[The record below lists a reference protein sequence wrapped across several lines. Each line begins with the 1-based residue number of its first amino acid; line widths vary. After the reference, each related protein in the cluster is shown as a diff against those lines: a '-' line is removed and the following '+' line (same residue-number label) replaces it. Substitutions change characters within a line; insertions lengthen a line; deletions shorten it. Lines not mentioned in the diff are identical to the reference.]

1 MGSLDGRI
9 ALVTGGGRG
18 IGKAISLALANE
30 GATIAI
36 NYRRDKESAETTQ
49 REILDAGGLAT
60 IHQGSNDIPEE
71 NVALVQDVLSVSY
84 THLRAHETHH

>member
-1 MGSLDGRI
+1 MGSLEGRI

-36 NYRRDKESAETTQ
+36 NYRRDKESAE
-49 REILDAGGLAT
+49 AWP
-60 IHQGSNDIPEE
+60 IPKQK
-71 NVALVQDVLSVSY
+71 NCGIW
-84 THLRAHETHH
+84 